1 MASQSAKELIEEL
14 NKQRV
19 EVSKL
24 KNSLNE
30 IDREKESW
38 FKKKEELSRKIKDAI
53 HKIKDNKIKRDA
65 LTQEVKELKPKRD
78 SVNKELAL
86 KSPELEKLKKE
97 RSELAKS
104 VDIKESPSRIKQQME
119 KLQFRIETDTVSFEK
134 EKELMK
140 KIKELR
146 KHYDKVSILEESNKK
161 IREVLDNAK
170 GIKKSAND
178 AHKLIQEKAKHS
190 QILHEEIL
198 RISAEI
204 DKMKV
209 EEEDAFKKFSEL
221 KKKFNET
228 NSQLKEKLKIM
239 NDVKSSL
246 DKISSD
252 RREKKKR
259 EIESFLKSKEDAVN
273 EKIKKGQKL
282 TNEDLLVFQKFGKY

>member
-1 MASQSAKELIEEL
+1 MASQAKELIEEL
-14 NKQRV
+14 NRHKV

-24 KNSLNE
+24 RNSLNE
-30 IDREKESW
+30 LDKEKESW
-38 FKKKEELSRKIKDAI
+38 FKKKDDLSKKIKDSI
-53 HKIKDNKIKRDA
+53 QKIKDNKNRRDA

-104 VDIKESPSRIKQQME
+104 IDVKESPSRIKQQME
-119 KLQFRIETDTVSFEK
+119 KLEFKIETDTVSFEK

-146 KHYDKVSILEESNKK
+146 KDYDKVSILEESNKK
-161 IREVLDNAK
+161 IREVLYNAR

-178 AHKLIQEKAKHS
+178 AHNLIQEKARQS

-198 RISAEI
+198 KISAEI

-239 NDVKSSL
+239 NHVKISL

-252 RREKKKR
+252 KREKKR
-259 EIESFLKSKEDAVN
+259 QEIESFLKSKEDAVN

-282 TNEDLLVFQKFGKY
+282 TTEDLLVFQKFGKD